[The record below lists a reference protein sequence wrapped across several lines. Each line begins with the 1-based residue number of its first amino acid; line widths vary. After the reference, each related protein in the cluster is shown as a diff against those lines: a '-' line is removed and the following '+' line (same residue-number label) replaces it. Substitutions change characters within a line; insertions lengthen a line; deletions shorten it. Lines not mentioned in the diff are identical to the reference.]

1 MISHDQVLPAMT
13 IIPAGAGSG
22 KTYTVQQRL
31 GEWVEKGL
39 IEPERIV
46 AVTFTEAAAAE
57 LRERIRARLL
67 ESDRLEDALKLDQA
81 YISTI
86 HGFGLKIL
94 TEFSFEG
101 GSSPQPRLLNEDDQT
116 ALIKQTLS
124 HASSAKEI
132 TRDLASF
139 GYKYEYNSK
148 KGAEDLFREDVLAII
163 TLLRS
168 IGWQEKDNTYTEH
181 AVKWIKERY
190 GSTVNADTITEQ
202 LHKSV
207 LALLDVYPN
216 SLADECGTSAAAITA
231 FKSNFRDLHSASDKS
246 ILEKDWA
253 LWQRLR
259 GLRLSKRGCPVPEGY
274 ESLAHQVM
282 DAANQLPFHP
292 GPLLHA
298 THHIETLIDTGQDVL
313 HHYSEA
319 KREAGLV
326 DYTDMIA
333 MAQSLLSKNPKVLT
347 TLVERIDCLVVDE
360 FQDTNPLQFSLLWIL
375 KEAGVPTLIVGDLKQ
390 AIMGFQGADAR
401 LFSALENQFSEASS
415 PLTHNW
421 RSQPDLMNFVNAV
434 GPVLFGETYTELSPM
449 ADESKLEPL
458 EVIDFYEKPRSGHHV
473 VRAGHIGVRLKQLL
487 ESGDQL
493 IVDRR
498 TKQERLLQGGDIAIL
513 APTKN
518 VLTQYAEV
526 LRALGLK
533 VRLHEEGWA
542 ASREIQIA
550 LHALAYVAN
559 PTDKHAALY
568 LSVTELG
575 QLSLEEGLSQIIDN
589 GRIDDVLLSKLDEL
603 AGSVVER
610 TIYALVTDTL
620 HHLDIFDVVALWPD
634 AAQARANLLRL
645 QAEAAEYM
653 DANREALA
661 NGGFYGSGIQSFLAW
676 LSAKMDDND
685 RQPDPKVI
693 DEDAIE
699 LVTWHSSKGREWPV
713 VVVAEMERKI
723 NASLPNMD
731 IGYHSFDDLS
741 NLLTETQI
749 EYSPKFSA
757 NESSDKFLDSLQIN
771 AFKEARRLLYV
782 ALTRAR
788 DKLILEWPSHL
799 KDNSGTYWSILSEDD
814 AVELEED
821 KIKVGDQRFDCTIRK
836 AGKLLPNEIDLDAP
850 ESVLPISTVGR
861 RAIIPK
867 VQPENLTPDS
877 VSPSMLKD
885 IDDSSSSH
893 IALHVKQYGTV
904 IDMESELPANVL
916 GTLIH
921 RLFEVLGSRPDLE
934 DEMRLSLSE
943 SLGATSV
950 ESVVKQVSEFE
961 HWIQNNFSPD
971 EIYRELPFIA
981 IDDNGS
987 VVNGTVD
994 LVLKTKEG
1002 LIIIDHKTDKI
1013 EDGVSSFENYK
1024 NQLAMYANALEKE
1037 MGKVAS
1043 VGVHW
1048 IRTGSIV
1055 IGNY

>member
-1 MISHDQVLPAMT
+1 MTSHDQVLPPIT

-67 ESDRLEDALKLDQA
+67 ESNRLEDALKLDQA

-101 GSSPQPRLLNEDDQT
+101 GSSPQPRLLNEDEQT

-124 HASSAKEI
+124 HATSAKMI

-139 GYKYEYNSK
+139 GYKYVYNS
-148 KGAEDLFREDVLAII
+148 GSAEDLFREDVLAII

-168 IGWQEKDNTYTEH
+168 IGWQKKEDDYAKH
-181 AVKWIKERY
+181 ATDWIKEGY
-190 GSTVNADTITEQ
+190 GSTVKADTITEQ
-202 LHKSV
+202 LHRSV
-207 LALLDVYPN
+207 VALLEAYPL
-216 SLADECGTSAAAITA
+216 SLADECGTSATAKNA
-231 FKSNFRDLHSASDKS
+231 FKSNFRDLNTALDKGL
-246 ILEKDWA
+246 LENDWA

-259 GLRLSKRGCPVPEGY
+259 GLRVSMRGSPVPEEY
-274 ESLAHQVM
+274 EALAQQVM

-298 THHIETLIDTGQDVL
+298 THHIDVLIETGQDVL
-313 HHYSEA
+313 LHYSEA

-333 MAQSLLSKNPKVLT
+333 MAQSLLSKNPKVLS

-360 FQDTNPLQFSLLWIL
+360 FQDTNPLQFSLLWML
-375 KEAGVPTLIVGDLKQ
+375 KVAGVPTLIVGDLKQ

-401 LFSALENQFSEASS
+401 LFSALESQFSESSS

-421 RSQPDLMNFVNAV
+421 RSQPKLMNFVNAI
-434 GPVLFGETYTELSPM
+434 GPVLFGEAYTELTPKGS
-449 ADESKLEPL
+449 ESELEPL
-458 EVIDFYEKPRSGHHV
+458 EVIDFYEKPRSGHHM
-473 VRAGHIGVRLKQLL
+473 VRAGHVGVRLKQLL
-487 ESGDQL
+487 ESDDQF

-498 TKQERLLQGGDIAIL
+498 TKKKRLLQGGDIAVL
-513 APTKN
+513 APTKDI
-518 VLTQYAEV
+518 LKQYADV

-533 VRLHEEGWA
+533 VRLHEDGWV

-550 LHALAYVAN
+550 LHALSYVAN

-575 QLSLEEGLSQIIDN
+575 QLSLEEGLSQIITN
-589 GRIDDVLLSKLDEL
+589 GKIDDALLTKLDEL
-603 AGSVVER
+603 ASNVVER

-620 HHLDIFDVVALWPD
+620 HHLNIFDVVSQWPD

-676 LSAKMDDND
+676 LSSKMEDND
-685 RQPDPKVI
+685 RQPDPKVL
-693 DEDAIE
+693 DEDAVE

-713 VVVAEMERKI
+713 VVVAEMGRKI
-723 NASLPNMD
+723 SASLPNMD
-731 IGYHSFDDLS
+731 IGYQCFDNLS

-757 NESSDKFLDSLQIN
+757 TESNDNFLESLQIN
-771 AFKEARRLLYV
+771 AYKEARRLLYV

-788 DKLILEWPSHL
+788 DKLILEWPSYL
-799 KDNSGTYWSILSEDD
+799 KNKPGTCWSILREDD
-814 AVELEED
+814 LVELEED
-821 KIKVGDQRFDCTIRK
+821 KIKVGGERFDCIVRK
-836 AGKLLPNEIDLDAP
+836 GNKLLPNEIDLDALEP
-850 ESVLPISTVGR
+850 VMALSTIGR
-861 RAIIPK
+861 RAIIPNELS
-867 VQPENLTPDS
+867 QELTPDS
-877 VSPSMLKD
+877 VSPSMLKNIKEVEDNQSSLRTERYGEKID
-885 IDDSSSSH
+885 I
-893 IALHVKQYGTV
+893 
-904 IDMESELPANVL
+904 ESELPANVL
-916 GTLIH
+916 GTLVH
-921 RLFEVLGSRPDLE
+921 RVFEVIGSRSDLV
-934 DEMRLSLSE
+934 DDTRLTLKE
-943 SLGATSV
+943 SLDDNTV
-950 ESVVKQVSEFE
+950 DNVIEQVNKFESWVQT
-961 HWIQNNFSPD
+961 NFSPD
-971 EIYRELPFIA
+971 EIYRELPFIS
-981 IDDNGS
+981 IDDKGS
-987 VVNGTVD
+987 VVNGTID
-994 LVLKTKEG
+994 LVIKNKEG
-1002 LIIIDHKTDKI
+1002 IVIIDHKTDKV
-1013 EDGVSSFENYK
+1013 DDSVLSFENYK
-1024 NQLAMYANALEKE
+1024 NQLKMYSEALEKE
-1037 MGKVAS
+1037 MGRVVS
-1043 VGVHW
+1043 VGIHW
-1048 IRTGSIV
+1048 IRKGEVVLT
-1055 IGNY
+1055 